1 MKSIGPL
8 EGATLGAAIGT
19 AIPVVGN
26 VASAVIGFGLGMLN
40 KGVQFRWPSGYD
52 NFKNSIYDVYDKSTK
67 DIGKAVEQKLIR
79 LNMYTEIY
87 SRLENQ

>member
-1 MKSIGPL
+1 
-8 EGATLGAAIGT
+8 
-19 AIPVVGN
+19 
-26 VASAVIGFGLGMLN
+26 MLN